1 MATDHTLLNVV
12 RSSGPG
18 KSIDAVLIDNLE
30 NKPGSVIANSASLND
45 ATNFVNELD
54 LDIGNTVSIAGR
66 NVLLY
71 DCDDFTR
78 RYFKTT
84 HNKGKISWKIQK
96 FTLSQTFCFKDCIQC
111 SRINGY
117 VMKYEIRALFITF
130 LLCINEICFV
140 KLSTYTLQMV
150 SSDIH
155 SKNFQVS
162 ES

>member
-84 HNKGKISWKIQK
+84 HNKGKIS
-96 FTLSQTFCFKDCIQC
+96 FYFKDCTQYSKID
-111 SRINGY
+111 GY
-117 VMKYEIRALFITF
+117 VR
-130 LLCINEICFV
+130 NEISNTCSVYHVF
-140 KLSTYTLQMV
+140 TLY
-150 SSDIH
+150 
-155 SKNFQVS
+155 
-162 ES
+162 E